1 MLHRIRFATVVVL
14 TSSVATISIDAQWIK
29 YPTPGI
35 PRTTDG
41 KPNLSGVW
49 QVNNEA
55 NWDLQTHAARP
66 GAVTQRGVYPY
77 AYAEVPAAP
86 VLALGAAAIVAAPSG
101 PRVNARASGEHSRP
115 RGTCALRAHV
125 AEYLKKPISV
135 SELLGVLGRLVPET
149 QRAADIVARVRRYL
163 EEYPPRTFRA
173 AELAGR
179 LGMSETHL
187 RRLFRAVQGQTPRQ
201 YLAEVRMRR
210 AADLL
215 RQDGR
220 GVKEVASEI
229 GYTDL
234 RLFRRTFTR
243 LLGMP
248 PASWRWRHQ
257 GKRGPALARRP

>member
-1 MLHRIRFATVVVL
+1 MT
-14 TSSVATISIDAQWIK
+14 
-29 YPTPGI
+29 
-35 PRTTDG
+35 RTTG
-41 KPNLSGVW
+41 
-49 QVNNEA
+49 
-55 NWDLQTHAARP
+55 
-66 GAVTQRGVYPY
+66 RG
-77 AYAEVPAAP
+77 
-86 VLALGAAAIVAAPSG
+86 LHIIV
-101 PRVNARASGEHSRP
+101 VDDDASIRE
-115 RGTCALRAHV
+115 ALRAALADRYTVHTAASGADACSVLCAHPIAVIILDAVLGREHGLDLVERFRKLSAAPIVILTGHGTEDLAVRALRAQV
-125 AEYLKKPISV
+125 AEYLKKPVSV
-135 SELLGVLGRLVPET
+135 TELLGVLGRLVPET
-149 QRAADIVARVRRYL
+149 QRTADIVARVRRYL

-179 LGMSETHL
+179 LGVSETHL

-243 LLGMP
+243 LIGMP
-248 PASWRWRHQ
+248 PASWRRRHQ
-257 GKRGPALARRP
+257 GKRGPALAKRP